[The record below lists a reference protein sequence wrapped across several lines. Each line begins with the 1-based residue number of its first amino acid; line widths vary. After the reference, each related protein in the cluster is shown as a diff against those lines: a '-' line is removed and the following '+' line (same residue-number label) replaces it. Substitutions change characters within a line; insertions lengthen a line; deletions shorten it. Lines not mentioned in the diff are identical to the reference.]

1 MTSFRD
7 VYNLVKED
15 GAELLAI
22 SGDHLWAH
30 KAFSK
35 SLDGVPYPLL
45 ADWGMNVT
53 RLYGVHNAERNCPI
67 RTAFIVDREGIVRFV
82 NPAFDARDPG
92 HYAQVLE
99 ELQNLP

>member
-7 VYNLVKED
+7 VYTLVREY

-30 KAFSK
+30 KAFSR
-35 SLDGVPYPLL
+35 SLNGIPYPLL
-45 ADWGMNVT
+45 ADWGMNVVK
-53 RLYGVHNAERNCPI
+53 LYGVHNPERNCPI
-67 RTAFIVDREGIVRFV
+67 RSAFIVDRAGILRFV
-82 NPAFDARDPG
+82 NATFDARDPG

-99 ELQNLP
+99 ELQKLP